1 MKNLY
6 LVLATLLSLS
16 FSQSL
21 SNAEL
26 DLLKEQF
33 KSQSR
38 DINQLDSDLSGGQS
52 QKLNSNIDVEK
63 FNVDES
69 IAESNDI
76 KSDYFGYNYFNAP
89 LNFYDNVPVS
99 NDYVLGPGDEIIISL
114 WGETNSR
121 EKIVIDKNGL
131 IYYENIGFINISNK
145 TVNEAEKILKDTL
158 SNVYSTMQQDQPTTD
173 LMLEVGRIKS
183 INVFF
188 SGYVNSPGLKV
199 IHPSSDLFTALVQIG
214 GINKLGSLRNV
225 QLIRNGK
232 IIDTTDFYSF
242 FLDGK
247 NEFSKIKI
255 LDGDIIHIPPVRKRV
270 SIRGSVNNDGLYEL
284 KESDSFNILLSFA
297 GGLTEDS
304 SSSTFVD
311 LVIPISRRLS
321 DDIPRDIKNLSLDD
335 AKDLKLN
342 NGDKVY
348 IYSFNENV
356 RSVDVFGSVKKPGN
370 YPISENENL
379 KTILDLA
386 GGFEDPDFL
395 KNLYSDVLILRGN
408 ESDLISEEFK
418 VSYNESNNF
427 KLQRGDKILV
437 YRNTKYDIKVVQI
450 KGSVN
455 KEGTYLFKEGM
466 TISDLINLAGGYL
479 SLASKENFTL
489 NRKIENSETS
499 QKVFNINKDSEL
511 FPGDELIIYD
521 KTNII
526 QVSGNV
532 YNPGSFIM
540 SKNNSVKSYIEL
552 AGGFKKLT
560 NKSDIYILSIDGAS
574 KKTNFINRS
583 FMKLKDGD
591 KIIIPTKEIRED
603 FRLDSFLSNIAS
615 TMANIA
621 LIVSVLNNSD

>member
-69 IAESNDI
+69 IAESNGI

-255 LDGDIIHIPPVRKRV
+255 LDGDIIHIPTVRKRV

-284 KESDSFNILLSFA
+284 KESDSFNSLLSFA

-395 KNLYSDVLILRGN
+395 KNLYSDVVILRGN

-455 KEGTYLFKEGM
+455 KEGTYLFNEGM
-466 TISDLINLAGGYL
+466 IVSDLINLAGGYL

-521 KTNII
+521 KKNTI

-540 SKNNSVKSYIEL
+540 SKNNSVKSYIKL
-552 AGGFKKLT
+552 AGGFKKFT

-574 KKTNFINRS
+574 KKTNTINRS

-591 KIIIPTKEIRED
+591 TIIIPTKERRED

-621 LIVSVLNNSD
+621 VIVSVLNNSN

>member
-479 SLASKENFTL
+479 SLASKENLTL